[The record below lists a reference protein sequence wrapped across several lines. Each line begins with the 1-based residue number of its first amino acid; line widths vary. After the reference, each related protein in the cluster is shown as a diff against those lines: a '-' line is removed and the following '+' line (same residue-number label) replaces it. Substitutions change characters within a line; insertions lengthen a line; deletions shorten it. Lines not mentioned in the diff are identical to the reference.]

1 MKRLLGMLT
10 AGALALSLTQAAA
23 EEGTPFIVTDL
34 AQSPDD
40 AVAAIRD
47 YTESDDDWLYLAE
60 FGLAG
65 GKVTAVKIC
74 YVPLGPDIVAAGW
87 HVMAMMPCGHLAF
100 YEEDGQSRMS
110 RLDLGFLT
118 QLNPDPNLEKAVK
131 KGEPA
136 FAELFEATLQQAD

>member
-1 MKRLLGMLT
+1 MKRFLGMIA
-10 AGALALSLTQAAA
+10 AGALALSAGQAVGQEGDLFVVRDLT
-23 EEGTPFIVTDL
+23 
-34 AQSPDD
+34 QSPDE

-47 YTESDDDWLYLAE
+47 YAEARDEWLYMAE

-74 YVPLGPDIVAAGW
+74 YAPLGPDIVAAGL

-110 RLDLGFLT
+110 RLDLGFMT
-118 QLNPDPNLEKAVK
+118 ELNPDPNLEEAVK
-131 KGEPA
+131 KGKPA
-136 FAELFEATLQQAD
+136 FAELLEATLQ

>member
-1 MKRLLGMLT
+1 MKRLLGMT
-10 AGALALSLTQAAA
+10 AAGALALSVGQAAA
-23 EEGTPFIVTDL
+23 QESGPFIVSDL
-34 AQSPDD
+34 TQSPDE

-47 YTESDDDWLYLAE
+47 YAESRDEWLYMAE

-74 YVPLGPDIVAAGW
+74 YAPLGPDIVAAGW

-110 RLDLGFLT
+110 RLDLDFMT
-118 QLNPDPNLEKAVK
+118 ELNPDPSLEEAVR
-131 KGEPA
+131 KGKPA